1 MDKLF
6 TIAGT
11 STVNGVN
18 TYRVAN
24 GKAKVRE
31 GVLRR
36 AGHTDISLR
45 DLPNEMSKPNAIAWL
60 NAQGVTA
67 VLPVKNAVM
76 GRPTKSATL
85 KAERD
90 AAKAAAAAQEAAP
103 VAQEAAPVAQE
114 DVDFLAQQAAAA
126 EAAAEVIAQ
135 AEQEAVAEAAPELTF
150 AQRMAAARAAK
161 RAAALLPTLPSTVE
175 G

>member
-67 VLPVKNAVM
+67 VLPVKNAVV

-103 VAQEAAPVAQE
+103 VAQEDA
-114 DVDFLAQQAAAA
+114 DFLAQQAAAA
-126 EAAAEVIAQ
+126 EAAAGEVIAQ
-135 AEQEAVAEAAPELTF
+135 AEQEAMTEAAPELTF

-161 RAAALLPTLPSTVE
+161 RAVALLPTLPSTVE

>member
-60 NAQGVTA
+60 NAQGVQA
-67 VLPVKNAVM
+67 VLPVKNAVQ
-76 GRPTKSATL
+76 GRPTKAAML

-90 AAKAAAAAQEAAP
+90 AAKAVE
-103 VAQEAAPVAQE
+103 QEAAPVAQE

-135 AEQEAVAEAAPELTF
+135 VEQEAVTESQPELTF

-161 RAAALLPTLPSTVE
+161 RAAALLPTLPVETVE

>member
-24 GKAKVRE
+24 GKVAVRE

-60 NAQGVTA
+60 NAQGVQA
-67 VLPVKNAVM
+67 VLPVKNAVQ
-76 GRPTKSATL
+76 GRPTKAAML

-90 AAKAAAAAQEAAP
+90 AAKAAKAVE
-103 VAQEAAPVAQE
+103 QEAAPVAQE

-135 AEQEAVAEAAPELTF
+135 VEQEAVTEAQPELSF
-150 AQRMAAARAAK
+150 GQRMAAARAAK
-161 RAAALLPTLPSTVE
+161 RAAALLPTLPSTAE

>member
-18 TYRVAN
+18 TYRFAN

-36 AGHTDISLR
+36 AGHTEISLR
-45 DLPNEMSKPNAIAWL
+45 DLLSEMAKPDAIAWL

-67 VLPVKNAVM
+67 VLPVKNAVQ

-85 KAERD
+85 KAERA
-90 AAKAAAAAQEAAP
+90 AAKAAKEAAEAAQEAAP
-103 VAQEAAPVAQE
+103 VAQEDA
-114 DVDFLAQQAAAA
+114 DFLAQQAAAA
-126 EAAAEVIAQ
+126 EAAAGEVIAQ

-150 AQRMAAARAAK
+150 AQRMAAARTAK
-161 RAAALLPTLPSTVE
+161 RAAKEAEAVQ

>member
-67 VLPVKNAVM
+67 VLPVKNAVV

-90 AAKAAAAAQEAAP
+90 AAKAAAAKAAAA
-103 VAQEAAPVAQE
+103 AQEAAPVAQE
-114 DVDFLAQQAAAA
+114 DADFLAQQAAAA
-126 EAAAEVIAQ
+126 EAAAGEVIAQ

>member
-67 VLPVKNAVM
+67 VLPVKNAVV

-103 VAQEAAPVAQE
+103 VAQEDA
-114 DVDFLAQQAAAA
+114 DFLAQQAAAA
-126 EAAAEVIAQ
+126 EAAAGEVIAQ